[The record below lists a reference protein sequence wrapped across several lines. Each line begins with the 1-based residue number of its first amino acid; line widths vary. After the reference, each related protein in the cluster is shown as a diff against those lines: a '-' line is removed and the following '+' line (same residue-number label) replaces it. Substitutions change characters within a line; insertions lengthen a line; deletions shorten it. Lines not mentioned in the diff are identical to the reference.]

1 MDEDTKPCPVC
12 GETIKAVA
20 LKCRFCN
27 TDLAAYAATK
37 DLETEKT
44 LFTGSPA
51 MIYSVGQIVPFLIV
65 LVLAGAAIYLLDF
78 ENQSSYILYV
88 VLGALLLWGAIL
100 LRYFVR
106 SRAIHYT
113 ITTQRI
119 KLNRGWLSKVQESL
133 ELFRIDHFEL
143 RQPLG
148 SRLVGQSFLH
158 LYSSDAEL
166 GKLLHL
172 RDPQPP
178 CPCRSV
184 ARMPAA
190 RARAAQP
197 HHFRQGLTIR
207 NQNRSRIPKL

>member
-37 DLETEKT
+37 DVETEKT

-51 MIYSVGQIVPFLIV
+51 MIYSVGQIVPFLVV

-78 ENQSSYILYV
+78 ENQTSYILYV
-88 VLGALLLWGAIL
+88 VLALFVVWGAIL

-119 KLNRGWLSKVQESL
+119 KLDRGWLSKVQESL

-143 RQPLG
+143 RQPFG
-148 SRLVGQSFLH
+148 SRLLGQSFLH

-166 GKLLHL
+166 ESFSLYAIPNLPALADQL
-172 RDPQPP
+172 RECQL
-178 CPCRSV
+178 RE
-184 ARMPAA
+184 
-190 RARAAQP
+190 RARRGTTTFVKA
-197 HHFRQGLTIR
+197 
-207 NQNRSRIPKL
+207 

>member
-27 TDLAAYAATK
+27 TDLAAYSASK

-44 LFTGSPA
+44 LYVGSPA
-51 MIYSVGQIVPFLIV
+51 MIYSVGQIVPFLVV
-65 LVLAGAAIYLLDF
+65 LVLAVAAGYLLDI
-78 ENQSSYILYV
+78 ENQASYILYV
-88 VLGALLLWGAIL
+88 VLAALVAWGAIL

-166 GKLLHL
+166 ENFSIYAIPNLPALADQL
-172 RDPQPP
+172 RECQL
-178 CPCRSV
+178 RE
-184 ARMPAA
+184 
-190 RARAAQP
+190 RAR
-197 HHFRQGLTIR
+197 RSLTTFV
-207 NQNRSRIPKL
+207 KA

>member
-27 TDLAAYAATK
+27 TDLAAYTAAK
-37 DLETEKT
+37 DVETEKT
-44 LFTGSPA
+44 LFAGSPA
-51 MIYSVGQIVPFLIV
+51 MIYSVGQIVPFLVI

-78 ENQSSYILYV
+78 ENQTSYILYV
-88 VLGALLLWGAIL
+88 ILAAILLGGAIL

-143 RQPLG
+143 RQPFG
-148 SRLVGQSFLH
+148 SRLLGQSFLH

-166 GKLLHL
+166 ESFSLYAIPNLPALADQL
-172 RDPQPP
+172 RECQL
-178 CPCRSV
+178 RE
-184 ARMPAA
+184 
-190 RARAAQP
+190 RARRGTTTFVRA
-197 HHFRQGLTIR
+197 
-207 NQNRSRIPKL
+207 